1 MIAVEEDEVL
11 LAIAENLAKF
21 RAYMKDDKFIATFP
35 LYQTLLCAEETV
47 VRETTIESMREI
59 VKSLSD
65 DLIVSHVIPI
75 IYNISGQEN
84 FTGRVSAVYMI
95 RMVYQKAGKEKEKLR
110 TVYFKL
116 CDEDLI

>member
-47 VRETTIESMREI
+47 VIDTTIESMR
-59 VKSLSD
+59 
-65 DLIVSHVIPI
+65 
-75 IYNISGQEN
+75 
-84 FTGRVSAVYMI
+84 
-95 RMVYQKAGKEKEKLR
+95 
-110 TVYFKL
+110 
-116 CDEDLI
+116 